1 MGNTLTQPKAVAPAA
16 FEKELT
22 QLDQGVLLELPGNVS
37 LTINGVSVNAAAI
50 DTTLQSWIT
59 VFKAVDS
66 AKASYKNA
74 VSARVAITTAAKAYV
89 KALKAVVKAYF
100 GPQGTQLASFGIATD
115 QPVERTA
122 QQKLVSAAKAKQT
135 RAVRGTTSKKQKAA
149 LTVVGNP
156 PVLVPSTGP
165 QGIAPPTRERQSDR
179 LDRHHGFQHH
189 QQHGRHQ
196 QQQRPG
202 IAVVDAGQRPNP
214 RSRWFGIGQRDPH
227 LRQRHAGGLAA

>member
-1 MGNTLTQPKAVAPAA
+1 MGTTLSQPKAVAPAA

-165 QGIAPPTRERQSDR
+165 QGIAPPPVNVSPIGSTDTT
-179 LDRHHGFQHH
+179 GFSTTSST
-189 QQHGRHQ
+189 
-196 QQQRPG
+196 
-202 IAVVDAGQRPNP
+202 AGTSSSSAPASP
-214 RSRWFGIGQRDPH
+214 SSTPASAPTPAP
-227 LRQRHAGGLAA
+227 AGSGSGSGTPTSGSGTPAA